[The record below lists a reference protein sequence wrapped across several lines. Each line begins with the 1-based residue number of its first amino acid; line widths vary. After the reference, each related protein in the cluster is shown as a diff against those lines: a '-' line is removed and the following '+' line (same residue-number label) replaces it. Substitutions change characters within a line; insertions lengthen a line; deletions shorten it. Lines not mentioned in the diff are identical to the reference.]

1 MTASSLAN
9 HPQPPSGREVT
20 DRILMHLSLYLF
32 FSCLSPSFTAHRPP
46 QMNTFRFIF
55 VYLFLFLHKVQCL
68 TPNAPYP
75 LPHYCKRLLILKH
88 FSELRPD
95 LGHPPINDIDL
106 FQISQQNI
114 SLTSWKYISYFLNPL
129 VVFLFP
135 VGWCVCIFDA
145 TAVHFISQK
154 VTESTHRQPSMCSHT
169 VSLAYFFQ
177 DFK

>member
-114 SLTSWKYISYFLNPL
+114 SLTSWKYISYFWIHWLFFS
-129 VVFLFP
+129 FLLD
-135 VGWCVCIFDA
+135 GVCA
-145 TAVHFISQK
+145 YLMLLLSTSSHRRSQ
-154 VTESTHRQPSMCSHT
+154 SQHT
-169 VSLAYFFQ
+169 DSQVCALTLSV
-177 DFK
+177 